1 MMKRIFYFFAAAAVL
16 MVSCAREQA
25 MTSKDAQNQNEELAD
40 GKNVVSLDFSIGEDL
55 ATKAEIAGD
64 GSFSWNIGDKIAVS
78 ATNDSEWAMVEFTC
92 TAINALDAK
101 LATFK
106 GEIPEGY
113 HADGYAVFPYND
125 GHSYDGT
132 ELVVNFPESV
142 SYSTPTPMMYASL
155 ADCQFQHI
163 GSLVKVTYNY
173 APAGT
178 NKLVASASG
187 IAGTYTVNTADN
199 SISAKSTSN
208 TATYNFWTITGIET
222 KIVYVMLPYGTK
234 TLGVCLKQGDST
246 VDDSSK
252 TGASHEYKKG
262 FLTNLPAISLPQF
275 TDVFLLG
282 DGFECGWNRD
292 DNNYKMSKSERV
304 YTWTGL
310 MQKGQDFR
318 FTVNN
323 GDWWP
328 SLVPGDT
335 PGELVY
341 GGSYDDP
348 KNFQVDK
355 DGEYTITLDATDPT
369 AMTYE
374 FTLNSERRTPLYIFG
389 SATDKGWDPSSD
401 SDYMLSANRSAG
413 FLWYEWT
420 GNLKVGSFKFLTEAN
435 SWDKCWNR
443 YSTPGED
450 EKKLEYLKLAYR
462 GTVPEGETDLNFDL
476 NHSGYIRFKISC
488 DMRNEK
494 IIMKPLDLPSTI
506 YLSGWALKANEG
518 IDNSNCWTTTDFPL
532 TDSDNDGIYTG
543 TYKLDND
550 FFCFLL
556 DPSSYSS
563 GSRDGLYND
572 VNVSWG
578 MLYSPFDLGY
588 RNYFYNGTEDTYTIT
603 VNINTM
609 KISLE

>member
-1 MMKRIFYFFAAAAVL
+1 ML
-16 MVSCAREQA
+16 MLVSCTREQA
-25 MTSKDAQNQNEELAD
+25 MTDKDAQNPIEEQAE
-40 GKNVVSLDFSIGEDL
+40 GKNIVSMEFSIGEDL
-55 ATKAEIAGD
+55 ETRAGIAGD
-64 GSFSWNIGDKIAVS
+64 GAFSWNVGDKIAVS
-78 ATNDSEWAMVEFTC
+78 ATNGGSWTMCELTC
-92 TAINALDAK
+92 TTVDAMDAK
-101 LATFK
+101 RGTFK
-106 GEIPEGY
+106 GEFPEGY
-113 HADGYAVFPYND
+113 HSEGYAVFPYND

-155 ADCQFQHI
+155 DDCQFQHI

-234 TLGVCLKQGDST
+234 ELGVSLQQGDST

-262 FLTNLPAISLPQF
+262 FLTNLPAITLPQF

-292 DNNYKMSKSERV
+292 DNNYKMSKSGRV

-335 PGELVY
+335 EGELVY

-355 DGEYTITLDATDPT
+355 DGEYTITLDATDPA

-374 FTLNSERRTPLYIFG
+374 FALNSELRTPLYILG
-389 SATDKGWDPSSD
+389 IATGKDWDPSAD
-401 SDYMLSANRSAG
+401 ADYMLSANRSAG
-413 FLWYEWT
+413 FLWYQWT
-420 GNLKVGSFKFLTEAN
+420 GNLTAGSFKFLTEAG

-443 YSTPGED
+443 YSTPGEAED
-450 EKKLEYLKLAYR
+450 KMNYLKLAYR
-462 GTVPEGETDLNFDL
+462 ASAPEGGSATDLNFDL
-476 NHSGYIRFKISC
+476 NHSGSLPFTISC
-488 DMRNEK
+488 DMRNQR
-494 IIMKPLDLPSTI
+494 IIMKPNDLPENI
-506 YLSGWALKANEG
+506 YIVGWALKANEG
-518 IDNSNCWTTTDFPL
+518 IDDSNCWTTTDFPL

-543 TYKLDND
+543 TYKLGTNY
-550 FFCFLL
+550 FYFLL
-556 DPSSYSS
+556 DPSNHK
-563 GSRDGLYND
+563 DGLYRD
-572 VNVSWG
+572 ANVSWG
-578 MLYSPFDLGY
+578 FLYSPFDLSVDH
-588 RNYFYNGTEDTYTIT
+588 YFYNTGSERTYTVS

>member
-1 MMKRIFYFFAAAAVL
+1 
-16 MVSCAREQA
+16 
-25 MTSKDAQNQNEELAD
+25 MTDKDAQNPIEEQTE
-40 GKNVVSLDFSIGEDL
+40 GKNIVSMEFSIGEDL
-55 ATKAEIAGD
+55 ETRAGIAGD
-64 GSFSWNIGDKIAVS
+64 GAFSWNVGDKIAVS
-78 ATNDSEWAMVEFTC
+78 ATNGGSWTMCELTC
-92 TAINALDAK
+92 TAVDAQDAK

-199 SISAKSTSN
+199 SISAKSTSD

-234 TLGVCLKQGDST
+234 TLGVSLQQGDST

-252 TGASHEYKKG
+252 TGKSYEYKKG
-262 FLTNLPAISLPQF
+262 YLTNLPAISLPQF

-292 DNNYKMSKSERV
+292 DDNYKMSKSGRV

-335 PGELVY
+335 EGELVY

-355 DGEYTITLDATDPT
+355 DGEYTITLDATDPA

-374 FTLNSERRTPLYIFG
+374 FTLNSELRTPLYILG
-389 SATDKGWDPSSD
+389 IATGKGWDPSAD
-401 SDYMLSANRSAG
+401 ADYMLSANRSAG
-413 FLWYEWT
+413 FLWYQWT
-420 GNLKVGSFKFLTEAN
+420 GDLTAGSFKFLTEAN

-443 YSTPGED
+443 YSTPGDAED
-450 EKKLEYLKLAYR
+450 KMNYLKLAYR
-462 GTVPEGETDLNFDL
+462 ASAPEGGSATDLNFDL
-476 NHSGYIRFKISC
+476 NHSGSLPFTISC
-488 DMRNEK
+488 DMRNQR
-494 IIMKPLDLPSTI
+494 IIMRPNDLPENI
-506 YLSGWALKANEG
+506 YIVGWALKANEG
-518 IDNSNCWTTTDFPL
+518 IDDSNCWTTTDFPL

-543 TYKLDND
+543 NCKLGSNY
-550 FFCFLL
+550 FYFLL
-556 DPSSYSS
+556 DPSSHK
-563 GSRDGLYND
+563 DGLYRD
-572 VNVSWG
+572 ANVSWG
-578 MLYSPFDLGY
+578 FLYSPFDLSFDH
-588 RNYFYNGTEDTYTIT
+588 YFYNTGSERTYTVS